1 MQFHSF
7 RQRAKISTGRMSFCI
22 GASRPLAIIMRRS
35 LELPRPSAG
44 LSLKK
49 ADRGECWLVGSPW
62 KQGFPSFLVPHTIVA
77 IWMEQ
82 DMKLVVLGD
91 IGVGKTSLIRR

>member
-1 MQFHSF
+1 M
-7 RQRAKISTGRMSFCI
+7 
-22 GASRPLAIIMRRS
+22 
-35 LELPRPSAG
+35 
-44 LSLKK
+44 KK
-49 ADRGECWLVGSPW
+49 ADRGEGGWLVGSPW
-62 KQGFPSFLVPHTIVA
+62 KQGFPSFLLPHTIVV